1 MHSAR
6 QVYRI
11 LSGPLQWFA
20 VLCCLLLCS
29 VAVRADS
36 SVSGGADRVL
46 AAQFHAF
53 LESTYREDMALQP
66 ATASARGWSEWQDRW
81 DSESP
86 EFFDQQRAQYLL
98 RQQTLTQFDRP
109 RLNQADQLSYDLY
122 QQVLQRALASDDF
135 REHQY
140 VLTHHRG
147 IHTAM
152 PSFLIGVHRIRSLSD
167 AESYVARLQAVGRL
181 FDEHIAQLE
190 LRAQRGF
197 LLPAWSYP
205 KILQAAGQV
214 IRGLPF
220 DESEQASSLWADF
233 TNKLAALQLQPEQ
246 SEAMLQLARTA
257 LLNEVKPAYLR
268 LMKTLSDHAQRADN
282 ADGVWRFDDGEAF
295 YAERL
300 QWFTTTQLSAAEIHA
315 IGMREVARIH
325 ADMQAIMRRL
335 GFAGDLQAF
344 FDYMRN
350 EPAFYFSNDEA
361 GREAYLAS
369 VEVALGVMRARLH
382 EVFGM
387 LPQPDLIV
395 RRVELF
401 RERSAGKAFYLGPPA
416 DGSRPGTYYAN
427 LYDMADMPKYQ
438 LEALA
443 FHEGVPGHHM
453 QRGLTVSLQDIPT
466 FQKYAR
472 FTAFTEGWAM
482 YAEQLAKDMGFY
494 SDPYSDFGRLAMELW
509 RAARLV
515 VDTGI
520 HAQRW
525 SRQQAVDYL
534 LANTPNPPGDAAKAI
549 DRYIAQ
555 PGQATAYMIGKLAFM
570 RLRQGAS
577 ARLAE
582 QFDLRAFHDELLRY
596 GPMPL
601 NLLEQRMQRWID
613 QQSMLLSSTAQ

>member
-20 VLCCLLLCS
+20 VLCGLLFCS
-29 VAVRADS
+29 VAARADS

-66 ATASARGWSEWQDRW
+66 STASARGWSEWQDRW

-86 EFFDQQRAQYLL
+86 EFFDQQRAVYLQ
-98 RQQTLTQFDRP
+98 RQQALAEFEHARLSESDR
-109 RLNQADQLSYDLY
+109 LSYELY

-167 AESYVARLQAVGRL
+167 AESYVARLQAVGTL

-205 KILQAAGQV
+205 KILQGAGQV

-220 DESEQASSLWADF
+220 DESEPVSSLWADF
-233 TNKLAALQLQPEQ
+233 SGKLAVLQLAPEQ
-246 SEAMLQLARTA
+246 AEAMLQLARTA

-315 IGMREVARIH
+315 IGIREVARIH

-335 GFAGDLQAF
+335 GFSGDLQAF

-350 EPAFYFSNDEA
+350 DPAFYFSNDEA

-369 VEVALGVMRARLH
+369 VEVALGAMRGRLH

-387 LPQPDLIV
+387 LPQSDLIV

-613 QQSMLLSSTAQ
+613 QQSMLLSGTTQ